1 MGTRVPPQKLEQS
14 PQSGVYSKTLCPADM
29 DIMRASAVLLFFAFG
44 VFALAESNAAGAAAR
59 TTASPQVGRARAE
72 PDLLLTQDLLY
83 FWIAKWQR
91 RLSLDDWRIESK
103 IVRARELPERA
114 VANIRWSLPNKKAT
128 IQVLDSLD
136 SNLRRSEILKDTE
149 LSIVHE
155 LVHLSMSKLALDPKH
170 TELEEEAV
178 KNLSIA
184 LLTLEDSKK

>member
-1 MGTRVPPQKLEQS
+1 MGQS
-14 PQSGVYSKTLCPADM
+14 PQPWVYSETLGPADM
-29 DIMRASAVLLFFAFG
+29 DIMRASAVLLFFFAFG
-44 VFALAESNAAGAAAR
+44 IFALAESNSAGAAAR
-59 TTASPQVGRARAE
+59 TTASPQIRRARVE
-72 PDLLLTQDLLY
+72 PDRLLTQDLLY

-103 IVRARELPERA
+103 IVRARDLPERA

-178 KNLSIA
+178 KNLSVA
-184 LLTLEDSKK
+184 LLTLEDSRK